1 MGEHASDALTLN
13 EPGTPRDMG
22 GETLMFWAQI
32 PAGLLDVADWD
43 DQRALHRAVMA
54 LFPAT
59 LPGAEQERR
68 AASRILFRVD
78 DTATGRVVLVQS
90 LIAPTHAPPTA
101 KVKTV
106 HCGTAMTTGT
116 PVRFRV
122 AVNAVMRSRRPDG
135 KHRDAPLPENQV
147 DEWLTTKLTG
157 ALTDVTILNSTRS
170 VYGTDRK
177 GLKKGSLTALQVDTI
192 DGVGTVHDA
201 DRLLELVID
210 GVGRAKAYGCG
221 LLTVSPLR

>member
-1 MGEHASDALTLN
+1 MGERSSDALTLN
-13 EPGTPRDMG
+13 EPGTLRDMG
-22 GETLMFWAQI
+22 GDTMMFWAQI
-32 PAGLLDVADWD
+32 PAGLLGVADWD
-43 DQRALHRAVMA
+43 DQQALHRAVMA
-54 LFPAT
+54 LFPVI

-68 AASRILFRVD
+68 AASSILFRVD

-116 PVRFRV
+116 AVRFRV

-147 DEWLTTKLTG
+147 DGWLMNKLTG
-157 ALTDVTILNSTRS
+157 ALTDVTVLSSTRS
-170 VYGTDRK
+170 VYGTDRN
-177 GLKKGSLTALQVDTI
+177 GLQKGSLAALQVDTI
-192 DGVGTVHDA
+192 DGVGTVRDP
-201 DRLLELVID
+201 DRLLELVVG

-221 LLTVSPLR
+221 LLTVSPI